1 MPKKYSEQFKMQV
14 AYDYFVDRCSV
25 NALCDKYKLTV
36 HTVRYFYKNRRGEY
50 RDAIFRNW
58 KDEEKRL
65 RRAVSDYLSGGFKCH
80 RYILRGSAKMKKLI
94 EHLMP
99 CAICGAVPKIN
110 DIYDINPEKAEHC
123 YKLFCSEN
131 GVHNSTG
138 EWFANKYKACQDWNR
153 RQQAL
158 GETIETLGNRLKPC
172 PFCGRKMQ
180 FHNDVQIGRDGK
192 RRNYLYFL
200 HEDYGINKE
209 ESCILDDICMPFSI
223 GAGDACL
230 ESGCIGEYATRW
242 NKRAYDENPMH
253 EIKQTLLGTIQ
264 PLERTVELLEQRNKE
279 LEQENQ
285 KLKQMLKKVAD
296 DAEGLFEECAEYSPY
311 EECLANEYCHCCN
324 SDCDGSQCKWRYKDD
339 VEKLLKEAKE
349 SE

>member
-1 MPKKYSEQFKMQV
+1 MG
-14 AYDYFVDRCSV
+14 
-25 NALCDKYKLTV
+25 KLV
-36 HTVRYFYKNRRGEY
+36 
-50 RDAIFRNW
+50 
-58 KDEEKRL
+58 
-65 RRAVSDYLSGGFKCH
+65 
-80 RYILRGSAKMKKLI
+80 

-110 DIYDINPEKAEHC
+110 DIYDIDPEKAEHC

-200 HEDYGINKE
+200 HEDYDINKE
-209 ESCILDDICMPFSI
+209 VSCILDDICMPFSI
-223 GAGDACL
+223 GAGDANV
-230 ESGCIGEYATRW
+230 EKGYIGEYATRW
-242 NKRAYDENPMH
+242 NKRVCNDEDAMH
-253 EIKQTLLGTIQ
+253 EIKQTLLRTIQ
-264 PLERTVELLEQRNKE
+264 PLEQTVEL

-296 DAEGLFEECAEYSPY
+296 DAEGLFMGFAGYNPY
-311 EECLANEYCHCCN
+311 EKRLKHEDCDYCDRDC
-324 SDCDGSQCKWRYKDD
+324 DCDGQCKWRYEDD
-339 VEKLLKEAKE
+339 VKKLLGLE
-349 SE
+349 

>member
-1 MPKKYSEQFKMQV
+1 MG
-14 AYDYFVDRCSV
+14 
-25 NALCDKYKLTV
+25 KLV
-36 HTVRYFYKNRRGEY
+36 
-50 RDAIFRNW
+50 
-58 KDEEKRL
+58 
-65 RRAVSDYLSGGFKCH
+65 
-80 RYILRGSAKMKKLI
+80 

-110 DIYDINPEKAEHC
+110 DIYDIDPGKAEHC

-158 GETIETLGNRLKPC
+158 EEKEKTFGDNLKPC

-180 FHNDVQIGRDGK
+180 FHNDVRLDRNGK

-200 HEDYGINKE
+200 HEDYDINKE
-209 ESCILDDICMPFSI
+209 VSCILDDICMPFSI
-223 GAGDACL
+223 GAGDAHL
-230 ESGCIGEYATRW
+230 ELDCIGEYATRW
-242 NKRAYDENPMH
+242 NKRVYNDEDAMH

-279 LEQENQ
+279 LEQENGEQ
-285 KLKQMLKKVAD
+285 KQIIKRTKQWRVNKDIKSPFANISGLCCVHCDHKDEYIIELEEENEKLKKLLKLVARD
-296 DAEGLFEECAEYSPY
+296 SEQLFRECVDVSQEIGD
-311 EECLANEYCHCCN
+311 ECIGREYCDECYCDDYDECN
-324 SDCDGSQCKWRYKDD
+324 VHCKWRYQDT
-339 VEKLLKEAKE
+339 VEKLLGLE
-349 SE
+349 

>member
-1 MPKKYSEQFKMQV
+1 MG
-14 AYDYFVDRCSV
+14 
-25 NALCDKYKLTV
+25 KLV
-36 HTVRYFYKNRRGEY
+36 
-50 RDAIFRNW
+50 
-58 KDEEKRL
+58 
-65 RRAVSDYLSGGFKCH
+65 
-80 RYILRGSAKMKKLI
+80 

-99 CAICGAVPKIN
+99 CAVCGSIPKIH
-110 DIYDINPEKAEHC
+110 YVYEHGHH
-123 YKLFCSEN
+123 YKLFCPKN
-131 GVHNSTG
+131 AVHNSTG

-158 GETIETLGNRLKPC
+158 EEKEKTFGDNLKPC

-180 FHNDVQIGRDGK
+180 FHNDVRLDRNGK

-200 HEDYGINKE
+200 HEDYDINKE
-209 ESCILDDICMPFSI
+209 VSCILDDICMPFSI
-223 GAGDACL
+223 GAGDANV
-230 ESGCIGEYATRW
+230 EKGYIGEYATRW
-242 NKRAYDENPMH
+242 NKRVCNDEDAMH

-279 LEQENQ
+279 LEQENGEQKQIIKRTKQWRVNKDIKSPFANISGLCCVHCDHKDEYIIELEEENQ

-324 SDCDGSQCKWRYKDD
+324 SDCDGTQCKWRYEDD
-339 VEKLLKEAKE
+339 VRKLLEEVEE

>member
-1 MPKKYSEQFKMQV
+1 MG
-14 AYDYFVDRCSV
+14 
-25 NALCDKYKLTV
+25 KLV
-36 HTVRYFYKNRRGEY
+36 
-50 RDAIFRNW
+50 
-58 KDEEKRL
+58 
-65 RRAVSDYLSGGFKCH
+65 
-80 RYILRGSAKMKKLI
+80 

-99 CAICGAVPKIN
+99 CAICGAIPKIN
-110 DIYDINPEKAEHC
+110 DIYDIDPGKAEHC

-158 GETIETLGNRLKPC
+158 EEKEKTFGDNLKPC

-200 HEDYGINKE
+200 HEDYDINKE

-242 NKRAYDENPMH
+242 NKRAYDDEDAMH

-264 PLERTVELLEQRNKE
+264 PLEQTVELLEQRNKE
-279 LEQENQ
+279 LEQENEKQ
-285 KLKQMLKKVAD
+285 KQIIKRTKQWRVNKDIKSPFANISGLCCVHCDHKDRLLLRLEQLHDVLCPGYEPDWENEDEHKFYLFYDRKTGNWKYTYWSAFDFRVGEYFD
-296 DAEGLFEECAEYSPY
+296 TEKNAEKAAEI
-311 EECLANEYCHCCN
+311 LN
-324 SDCDGSQCKWRYKDD
+324 
-339 VEKLLKEAKE
+339 KEMGE
-349 SE
+349 

>member
-1 MPKKYSEQFKMQV
+1 MG
-14 AYDYFVDRCSV
+14 
-25 NALCDKYKLTV
+25 KLV
-36 HTVRYFYKNRRGEY
+36 
-50 RDAIFRNW
+50 
-58 KDEEKRL
+58 
-65 RRAVSDYLSGGFKCH
+65 
-80 RYILRGSAKMKKLI
+80 

-110 DIYDINPEKAEHC
+110 DIYDIDPEKAEHC

-158 GETIETLGNRLKPC
+158 EEKEKTFGDNLKPC

-180 FHNDVQIGRDGK
+180 FHNDVRLDRNGK

-200 HEDYGINKE
+200 HEDYDINKE
-209 ESCILDDICMPFSI
+209 VSCILDDICMPFSI
-223 GAGDACL
+223 GAGDAHL
-230 ESGCIGEYATRW
+230 ELDCIGEYATRW
-242 NKRAYDENPMH
+242 NKRVCNDEDAMH

-279 LEQENQ
+279 LEQIIKRTKQWRVNKDIKSPFANISGLCCVHCDHKDEYIIELEEENE
-285 KLKQMLKKVAD
+285 KLKKLLKLVAR
-296 DAEGLFEECAEYSPY
+296 DAEQLFRECVDVSQEIGD
-311 EECLANEYCHCCN
+311 ECIGREYCDECYCDDYDECN
-324 SDCDGSQCKWRYKDD
+324 VHCKWRYQDT
-339 VEKLLKEAKE
+339 VEKLLGLE
-349 SE
+349 

>member
-1 MPKKYSEQFKMQV
+1 MG
-14 AYDYFVDRCSV
+14 
-25 NALCDKYKLTV
+25 KLV
-36 HTVRYFYKNRRGEY
+36 
-50 RDAIFRNW
+50 
-58 KDEEKRL
+58 
-65 RRAVSDYLSGGFKCH
+65 
-80 RYILRGSAKMKKLI
+80 

-110 DIYDINPEKAEHC
+110 DIYDIDPGKAEHC

-158 GETIETLGNRLKPC
+158 EEKEKTFGDNLKPC

-180 FHNDVQIGRDGK
+180 FFKFSFKGRDGK
-192 RRNYLYFL
+192 KHRHMYFI
-200 HEDYGINKE
+200 HEDYNPYEDGY
-209 ESCILDDICMPFSI
+209 CILDELCTQFSI
-223 GAGDACL
+223 GAGDADI
-230 ESGCIGEYATRW
+230 EKGYIGEYATKW
-242 NKRAYDENPMH
+242 NKRACNDEDAMH

-324 SDCDGSQCKWRYKDD
+324 SDCDGTQCKWRYEDD
-339 VEKLLKEAKE
+339 VKKLLGEVK
-349 SE
+349 

>member
-1 MPKKYSEQFKMQV
+1 M
-14 AYDYFVDRCSV
+14 R
-25 NALCDKYKLTV
+25 KLV
-36 HTVRYFYKNRRGEY
+36 
-50 RDAIFRNW
+50 
-58 KDEEKRL
+58 
-65 RRAVSDYLSGGFKCH
+65 
-80 RYILRGSAKMKKLI
+80 

-110 DIYDINPEKAEHC
+110 DIYDIDPEKAEHC

-158 GETIETLGNRLKPC
+158 EEKEKTFGGKLKPC

-180 FHNDVQIGRDGK
+180 FHNDVRLDRNGK

-200 HEDYGINKE
+200 HEDYDINKE
-209 ESCILDDICMPFSI
+209 ASCILDDICMPFSI
-223 GAGDACL
+223 GAGDAHL
-230 ESGCIGEYATRW
+230 ELDCIGEYATRW
-242 NKRAYDENPMH
+242 NKRVCNDEDAMH

-296 DAEGLFEECAEYSPY
+296 DAKGLFMGFTGYNPY
-311 EECLANEYCHCCN
+311 EKRLKHEDCEAREYCDYCDRDC
-324 SDCDGSQCKWRYKDD
+324 DCDGQCKWRYEDD
-339 VEKLLKEAKE
+339 VEKLLKETKE
-349 SE
+349 AERKRKEALK

>member
-1 MPKKYSEQFKMQV
+1 MG
-14 AYDYFVDRCSV
+14 
-25 NALCDKYKLTV
+25 KLV
-36 HTVRYFYKNRRGEY
+36 
-50 RDAIFRNW
+50 
-58 KDEEKRL
+58 
-65 RRAVSDYLSGGFKCH
+65 
-80 RYILRGSAKMKKLI
+80 

-110 DIYDINPEKAEHC
+110 DVYDIDPEKAEHC

-158 GETIETLGNRLKPC
+158 EEKEKTFGDNLKPC

-180 FHNDVQIGRDGK
+180 FHNDVRLDRNGK

-200 HEDYGINKE
+200 HEDYDINKE
-209 ESCILDDICMPFSI
+209 VSCILDDICMPFSI
-223 GAGDACL
+223 GAGDAHL
-230 ESGCIGEYATRW
+230 ELDCIGEYATRW
-242 NKRAYDENPMH
+242 NKRVCNDEDAMH

-279 LEQENQ
+279 LEEENQ

-296 DAEGLFEECAEYSPY
+296 DAEGLFMGFAGYNPY
-311 EECLANEYCHCCN
+311 EKRLKHEDCEAREYCDYCDRDC
-324 SDCDGSQCKWRYKDD
+324 DCDGQCKWRYKDD
-339 VEKLLKEAKE
+339 VEKLLGEVK
-349 SE
+349 

>member
-1 MPKKYSEQFKMQV
+1 MG
-14 AYDYFVDRCSV
+14 
-25 NALCDKYKLTV
+25 KLV
-36 HTVRYFYKNRRGEY
+36 
-50 RDAIFRNW
+50 
-58 KDEEKRL
+58 
-65 RRAVSDYLSGGFKCH
+65 
-80 RYILRGSAKMKKLI
+80 

-110 DIYDINPEKAEHC
+110 DIYDIDPEKAEHC

-200 HEDYGINKE
+200 HEDYDINKE

-264 PLERTVELLEQRNKE
+264 PLERTVELLEQRNKM

-296 DAEGLFEECAEYSPY
+296 DAEGLFMGFAGYNPY
-311 EECLANEYCHCCN
+311 EKRLKHEDCEAREYCDYCDRDC
-324 SDCDGSQCKWRYKDD
+324 DCDGQCKWRYEDD
-339 VEKLLKEAKE
+339 VKKLLGEVK
-349 SE
+349 

>member
-1 MPKKYSEQFKMQV
+1 MG
-14 AYDYFVDRCSV
+14 
-25 NALCDKYKLTV
+25 KLV
-36 HTVRYFYKNRRGEY
+36 
-50 RDAIFRNW
+50 
-58 KDEEKRL
+58 
-65 RRAVSDYLSGGFKCH
+65 
-80 RYILRGSAKMKKLI
+80 

-110 DIYDINPEKAEHC
+110 DIYDIDPEKAEHC

-158 GETIETLGNRLKPC
+158 EETIETLGNRLKSC

-180 FHNDVQIGRDGK
+180 FHNDMRIGRDDK
-192 RRNYLYFL
+192 RRNYFYFM
-200 HEDYGINKE
+200 HADYDESKE
-209 ESCILDDICMPFSI
+209 ASCILDDICMPFSI
-223 GAGDACL
+223 GAGDAHL
-230 ESGCIGEYATRW
+230 ELGCIGEYATRW
-242 NKRAYDENPMH
+242 NKRACDDENPMH

-296 DAEGLFEECAEYSPY
+296 DAEGLFMGFARYNPY
-311 EECLANEYCHCCN
+311 EKCLEHEDCEAREYCDYCDRDC
-324 SDCDGSQCKWRYKDD
+324 DCDGQCKWRYEDD
-339 VEKLLKEAKE
+339 VKKLLGEVE
-349 SE
+349 

>member
-1 MPKKYSEQFKMQV
+1 MG
-14 AYDYFVDRCSV
+14 
-25 NALCDKYKLTV
+25 KLV
-36 HTVRYFYKNRRGEY
+36 
-50 RDAIFRNW
+50 
-58 KDEEKRL
+58 
-65 RRAVSDYLSGGFKCH
+65 
-80 RYILRGSAKMKKLI
+80 

-99 CAICGAVPKIN
+99 CATCGAVPKIN
-110 DIYDINPEKAEHC
+110 DIYDIDPEKAEHC

-158 GETIETLGNRLKPC
+158 EEEEKTFGDKLKPC

-180 FHNDVQIGRDGK
+180 FFKFSFKGRDGK
-192 RRNYLYFL
+192 KHRRMYFI
-200 HEDYGINKE
+200 HEDYNPYEDGY
-209 ESCILDDICMPFSI
+209 CILDELCTQFSI
-223 GAGDACL
+223 GAGDADI
-230 ESGCIGEYATRW
+230 EKGYIGEYATKW
-242 NKRAYDENPMH
+242 NKRACNDEDAMH

-279 LEQENQ
+279 LEQENEKQKQIIKRTSQWRVNKDIKSPFANISGLCCVHCDHKDEYIIELEEENQ

-324 SDCDGSQCKWRYKDD
+324 SDCDGTQCKWRYEDD
-339 VEKLLKEAKE
+339 VKKLLGLE
-349 SE
+349 

>member
-1 MPKKYSEQFKMQV
+1 MG
-14 AYDYFVDRCSV
+14 
-25 NALCDKYKLTV
+25 KLV
-36 HTVRYFYKNRRGEY
+36 
-50 RDAIFRNW
+50 
-58 KDEEKRL
+58 
-65 RRAVSDYLSGGFKCH
+65 
-80 RYILRGSAKMKKLI
+80 

-110 DIYDINPEKAEHC
+110 DIYDIDPGKAEHC

-158 GETIETLGNRLKPC
+158 EEKEKTFGDNLKPC

-180 FHNDVQIGRDGK
+180 FHNDVRLDRNGK

-200 HEDYGINKE
+200 HEDYDINKE
-209 ESCILDDICMPFSI
+209 VSCILDDICMPFSI
-223 GAGDACL
+223 GAGDAHL
-230 ESGCIGEYATRW
+230 ELDCIGEYATRW
-242 NKRAYDENPMH
+242 NKRVCNDEDAMH

-279 LEQENQ
+279 LEQIIKRTKQWRVNKDIKSPFANISGLCCVHCDHKDEYIIELEEENE
-285 KLKQMLKKVAD
+285 KLKKLLKLVAR
-296 DAEGLFEECAEYSPY
+296 DAEQLFRECVDVSQEIGD
-311 EECLANEYCHCCN
+311 ECIGREYCDECYCDDYDECN
-324 SDCDGSQCKWRYKDD
+324 VHCKWRYQDT
-339 VEKLLKEAKE
+339 VEKLLGLE
-349 SE
+349 

>member
-1 MPKKYSEQFKMQV
+1 MG
-14 AYDYFVDRCSV
+14 
-25 NALCDKYKLTV
+25 KLV
-36 HTVRYFYKNRRGEY
+36 
-50 RDAIFRNW
+50 
-58 KDEEKRL
+58 
-65 RRAVSDYLSGGFKCH
+65 
-80 RYILRGSAKMKKLI
+80 

-110 DIYDINPEKAEHC
+110 DVYDIDPEKAEHC

-200 HEDYGINKE
+200 HEDYDINKE

-324 SDCDGSQCKWRYKDD
+324 SDCDGTQCKWRYEDD
-339 VEKLLKEAKE
+339 VKKLLGEVK
-349 SE
+349 